1 MGILN
6 IRQAERTGARGVFG
20 FAGPSGSGKT
30 LTALYFAWGLA
41 GGDASKVGFIDT
53 ENRRGSL
60 YADKLVDK
68 NGEIQKFLIADLV
81 APFSPQRYIS
91 AIQEFQAAGVEVLV
105 IDSVTHEWEGTGG
118 CEEIASGESKAS
130 IGWMKAKQSHKRFM
144 NTMLQCDMH
153 IVPCIR
159 AREKTSFQNPKKP
172 VSLGICPICEKNFMF
187 EMTASVMMA
196 DEGRR
201 QYVMKCPD
209 DLRQFLG
216 RQDGYIDHKDGYR
229 VRQWIDG
236 ASQQDK
242 AVESARNFLTMHAED
257 GEDVARANWENLPEQ
272 VRFALGEG
280 FKNQLFESAA
290 AYSGITKSQK
300 EVPSDEESFAYPT
313 TSEE

>member
-6 IRQAERTGARGVFG
+6 IREAERTGARGVFG

-60 YADKLVDK
+60 YADKLIDK
-68 NGEIQKFLIADLV
+68 NGVVQKFLIGDLV

-91 AIQEFQAAGVEVLV
+91 AIQEFQAVKVEVLV

-118 CEEIASGESKAS
+118 CEEIAARESKIS
-130 IGWMKAKQSHKRFM
+130 IGWMKAKQAHKRFM

-159 AREKTSFQNPKKP
+159 AREKTSFVDPKNP
-172 VSLGICPICEKNFMF
+172 VSLGTQPICEKNFMF

-196 DEGRR
+196 EEGRR

-209 DLRQFLG
+209 DLRPFLG
-216 RQDGYIDHKDGYR
+216 RGDGYIDHKDGYR

-236 ASQQDK
+236 ATQQDK
-242 AVESARNFLTMHAED
+242 AVESARNYLMMQTENGVDA
-257 GEDVARANWENLPEQ
+257 VTSQWESTPENI
-272 VRFALGEG
+272 RFALGEG
-280 FKNQLFESAA
+280 FKSQLFESASA
-290 AYSGITKSQK
+290 FSGLDNKK
-300 EVPSDEESFAYPT
+300 DEPSDDEAFEYPT
-313 TSEE
+313 KEE

>member
-1 MGILN
+1 MGVLN

-41 GGDASKVGFIDT
+41 CGDASKVGFIDT

-68 NGEIQKFLIADLV
+68 HGVVQKFLIADLV

-118 CEEIASGESKAS
+118 CEEIAGAESKAS
-130 IGWMKAKQSHKRFM
+130 IGWMKAKQAHKRFM

-159 AREKTSFQNPKKP
+159 AREKTSFKDPKKP
-172 VSLGICPICEKNFMF
+172 VSLGVCPICEKNFMF

-196 DEGRR
+196 EEGKR
-201 QYVMKCPD
+201 QFTMKCPD
-209 DLRQFLG
+209 DLREYLG
-216 RQDGYIDHKDGYR
+216 RGQGYITKVDGYR

-236 ASQQDK
+236 ATSQDRE
-242 AVESARNFLTMHAED
+242 VESARNFLMMNTEQ
-257 GEDVARANWENLPEQ
+257 GEDVIKAHWESTPDNI
-272 VRFALGEG
+272 RFALGEG

-290 AYSGITKSQK
+290 AFSGMKNI
-300 EVPSDEESFAYPT
+300 EEDVPSDEDSFEYPVI
-313 TSEE
+313 EE